1 MPTVDVSYVPG
12 ALTAVVGDQCWAL
25 VEVTPDSPAVA
36 RTWQRLG
43 QGAPADALLAGL
55 VADGLDGTAGFT
67 LLVAGTGGQHRLF
80 CRGTVGATVVRDAV
94 VRDAVVGDAAA
105 EGTGNGQ
112 ATATRVNG
120 AGLLTWRE
128 QVIEG
133 ADRIFLGPPP
143 PDSALRL
150 PAASGVLLAGSV
162 IIDLTN
168 AAARETVSYED
179 SQPGPQE
186 QGNQQ
191 EPGKRKKTIVFFP
204 DTITMT
210 HPGSLADRAAADRA
224 GAGPAR
230 PDALGSGA
238 FPAPALP
245 MPAGPAQPAGPV
257 RPDAPGSGAF
267 PVPGLPAV
275 GGPSRTVADGPAWPA
290 AEGDVASPG
299 PFAPG
304 GAPAA
309 GGYPA
314 PAANRPRSTR

>member
-43 QGAPADALLAGL
+43 QGAAADALLAGL

-80 CRGTVGATVVRDAV
+80 CRGTVGATVVRDA
-94 VRDAVVGDAAA
+94 AAA
-105 EGTGNGQ
+105 GTGNGQ

-133 ADRIFLGPPP
+133 ADRIFLGPAP

-168 AAARETVSYED
+168 AAARETVSYEQD
-179 SQPGPQE
+179 QPGPQE
-186 QGNQQ
+186 LGNLQEQVSPQ
-191 EPGKRKKTIVFFP
+191 EPGKRKKT
-204 DTITMT
+204 
-210 HPGSLADRAAADRA
+210 
-224 GAGPAR
+224 
-230 PDALGSGA
+230 
-238 FPAPALP
+238 
-245 MPAGPAQPAGPV
+245 
-257 RPDAPGSGAF
+257 
-267 PVPGLPAV
+267 
-275 GGPSRTVADGPAWPA
+275 
-290 AEGDVASPG
+290 
-299 PFAPG
+299 
-304 GAPAA
+304 
-309 GGYPA
+309 
-314 PAANRPRSTR
+314 